1 MAISIGIINDIIS
14 YFMAYLHHKIY
25 YFMCLLQIEPQKM
38 RDEQKY
44 YIDFENQ
51 KRITVRLGLAKEL
64 NSITLAAYIKQ

>member
-51 KRITVRLGLAKEL
+51 KRIKVRVSRGAE
-64 NSITLAAYIKQ
+64 